1 MFGLGTSEI
10 LVILLVALLVL
21 GPQKLPGI
29 ARTLG
34 KTLGEF
40 RRVSTEFQRTLNAEV
55 EMAEQQKNKP
65 NEADA
70 VSAPQKQPAAAV
82 SSVQNGDPASLGNGR
97 APEGTSPQEPVHAAP
112 YATQDTNKA

>member
-21 GPQKLPGI
+21 GPQKLPGL

-55 EMAEQQKNKP
+55 EMAEQQKKNS

-70 VSAPQKQPAAAV
+70 VSAPQKQTVAAG
-82 SSVQNGDPASLGNGR
+82 SSMQNEEPASPGGENT
-97 APEGTSPQEPVHAAP
+97 PKSTPS
-112 YATQDTNKA
+112 

>member
-1 MFGLGTSEI
+1 MFGLGTTEI

-29 ARTLG
+29 ARSLG

-55 EMAEQQKNKP
+55 EMAEQQKTRP
-65 NEADA
+65 SEADA
-70 VSAPQKQPAAAV
+70 VSTPQKPSVASA
-82 SSVQNGDPASLGNGR
+82 SSAQNGETASHDGKT
-97 APEGTSPQEPVHAAP
+97 APETASAQEHIRTAP
-112 YATQDTNKA
+112 YATQDTNKT